1 MIYVPIFI
9 SIYLL
14 LDAPLMGRHGR
25 YWPGG
30 ATSGRT
36 LVGGPGGKFG
46 GTFENIYLNM
56 IYDIY
61 IHIHVT
67 IYIYCMFLILK
78 ICLRISQDLF
88 WFFQSYLFFF
98 WDITS
103 SQHERFGGGPGFGAP
118 TYDGPGEQGKP
129 RGDM

>member
-1 MIYVPIFI
+1 MIYFLIFI
-9 SIYLL
+9 DDIRTYIYIYIYLL

-56 IYDIY
+56 IY
-61 IHIHVT
+61 
-67 IYIYCMFLILK
+67 
-78 ICLRISQDLF
+78 Q
-88 WFFQSYLFFF
+88 
-98 WDITS
+98 
-103 SQHERFGGGPGFGAP
+103 
-118 TYDGPGEQGKP
+118 
-129 RGDM
+129 